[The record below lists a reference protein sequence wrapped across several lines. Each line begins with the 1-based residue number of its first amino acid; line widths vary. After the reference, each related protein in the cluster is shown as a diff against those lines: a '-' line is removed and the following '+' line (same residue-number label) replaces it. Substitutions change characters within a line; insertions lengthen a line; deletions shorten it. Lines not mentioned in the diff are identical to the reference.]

1 MRVLKL
7 MVAAVIILSLIA
19 AGFFIAQ
26 IITIRDA
33 LKEENV
39 CALE

>member
-1 MRVLKL
+1 MRDLKI

-19 AGFFIAQ
+19 ASFFIAQ

-33 LKEENV
+33 LKRQNK
-39 CALE
+39 